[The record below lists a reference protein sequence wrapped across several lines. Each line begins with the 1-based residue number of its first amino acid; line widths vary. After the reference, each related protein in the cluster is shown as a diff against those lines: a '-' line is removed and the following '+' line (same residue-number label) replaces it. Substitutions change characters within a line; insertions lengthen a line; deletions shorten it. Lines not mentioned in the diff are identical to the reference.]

1 MKKFKQYIS
10 EKYTFTND
18 HIDSHSG
25 QDNYELGI
33 YDENNNILGLIEYV
47 VFGNTPHISM
57 IQVVPKY
64 QRKGIGS
71 KLVLHLQKLY
81 PKTEIEWGY
90 MTGEGS
96 ILKRKLDKKLYH
108 EKV

>member
-1 MKKFKQYIS
+1 MKKFKDYLL
-10 EKYTFTND
+10 EKYIFTND
-18 HIDSHSG
+18 HVDSYSG
-25 QDNYELGI
+25 QHNYELGI
-33 YDENNNILGLIEYV
+33 YDKNNNILGLLEYV
-47 VFGNTPHISM
+47 VFEDTPSISM

-71 KLVLHLQKLY
+71 ELVLHLQKLF

-90 MTGEGS
+90 MTPEGTK
-96 ILKRKLDKKLYH
+96 LKKKLEKKLYH

>member
-1 MKKFKQYIS
+1 MKCFKEYIS
-10 EKYTFTND
+10 EKYIFTND
-18 HIDSHSG
+18 HVDSHSG
-25 QDNYELGI
+25 QDNYELGL
-33 YDENNNILGLIEYV
+33 YDKDNNILGLLEYV
-47 VFGNTPHISM
+47 VFENVPSISM

-71 KLVLHLQKLY
+71 ELVLHLQKLY

-90 MTGEGS
+90 STTDGMK
-96 ILKRKLDKKLYH
+96 LKKKLERNLYH